1 LQGLTTNNVDVE
13 RKQALYSAFLN
24 AQGRVLWDTII
35 YPHVDEGKWGC
46 LIEVDAVSVKA
57 LLAHLR
63 RHKLRSKIQMNEVG
77 EEYKLWHI
85 WNDEVSNPD
94 SALAEWN
101 VLESWENYRSF
112 EDPRLR
118 DLGHRLIIH
127 RKFMDKFEPL
137 QNSIPLISYTA
148 RRYLRGIPEGP
159 NEIQPEHALPQ
170 ESNFDHLNGI
180 DFRKGCYVGQEL
192 TIRTQHTGVIRK
204 RILPCQIY
212 LSNSSPP
219 SELTY
224 VPDSTG
230 GERTPVGLASHIE
243 KGADVKLIGGSK
255 RSAGKWITGIANIG
269 LALCRLETMTD
280 IRVSAEGGPYKP
292 HQEFSVGDYKIQ
304 AFVPLWLREKLQYES
319 ERKGID

>member
-1 LQGLTTNNVDVE
+1 VDVE
-13 RKQALYSAFLN
+13 RKRAWYSAFLN

-35 YPHVDEGKWGC
+35 YPHLEEGKWGC
-46 LIEVDAVSVKA
+46 LIEVDASSANA

-63 RHKLRSKIQMNEVG
+63 RHKLRSKIQMREVG
-77 EEYKLWHI
+77 EEYKLWQI
-85 WNDEVSNPD
+85 WNDEFSNPD
-94 SALAEWN
+94 PALAEWN
-101 VLESWENYRSF
+101 KLVPESWLDYNSF

-118 DLGHRLIIH
+118 ELGHRLIIH
-127 RKFMDKFEPL
+127 SKFMDKFELP
-137 QNSIPLISYTA
+137 QQPIPLINYTA
-148 RRYLRGIPEGP
+148 HRYLHGVPEGV

-192 TIRTQHTGVIRK
+192 TIRTQHTGVVRK

-212 LSNSSPP
+212 PSDSSPP

-224 VPDSTG
+224 MPEGSGDEINPTD
-230 GERTPVGLASHIE
+230 LASHIE
-243 KGADVKLIGGSK
+243 KGTDIKPIGGSK
-255 RSAGKWITGIANIG
+255 RSAGKWITGISNMG

-292 HQEFSVGDYKIQ
+292 DQEFSVDNYKIK
-304 AFVPLWLREKLQYES
+304 AFVPPWLRAKLQSES
-319 ERKGID
+319 EQKGID